1 MALDKVKVTLNGQ
14 TYNLT
19 FNEDSGAYEGTIT
32 APNKSSYT
40 QPEHFYEITV
50 IATDTAGNSATED
63 SGNELFGSQL
73 KLKVV
78 EAVKPVIAVIYPT
91 DGAVLT
97 NTDTPTISW
106 NVSDDD
112 SGVNEKSISLLIDGI
127 EADSIIKSEQNGIYT
142 CAYSKTLEQG
152 KHTIEFSVSDNDGNI
167 QSNTIS
173 IKIDTVPPT
182 LNISSPSENIV
193 TNQIQLTVSGYTND
207 ALSSP
212 VTVTVNGESV
222 TVQSNGYFETNLSLI
237 EGENLITIISTDSSG
252 LKTEITRTVILDTKN
267 PIISSVTCTP
277 STIGVGGQFK
287 ISVVATDE

>member
-32 APNKSSYT
+32 APTKSSYT
-40 QPEHFYEITV
+40 QPEHFYEMTV

-112 SGVNEKSISLLIDGI
+112 SGVNEESISLLIDGVKS
-127 EADSIIKSEQNGIYT
+127 DSIIKSEQNGIYT

-152 KHTIEFSVSDNDGNI
+152 KHTFEFSVSDNDGNI
-167 QSNTIS
+167 QSSTIS

-277 STIGVGGQFK
+277 NTIGVGGQFK